1 MGACAIQARSGMECP
16 AASPPPNLIPAHLQP
31 IFSKHSLEHR
41 ITSWFWAGG
50 VLNSYKNILLIP
62 AHLQPIFSKHSLE
75 HKITSWFCI
84 LVLSVFSFVKGGKEH
99 AVFEMRIGTRS
110 YRFSTSKVISK
121 KYWSSLPSFSSVSIC
136 S

>member
-75 HKITSWFCI
+75 HRITSWFWAGGVLNSYKNI
-84 LVLSVFSFVKGGKEH
+84 LLIPAHLQPIFSKHSLEH
-99 AVFEMRIGTRS
+99 RI
-110 YRFSTSKVISK
+110 TSWFWAAPAPTGSRHQR
-121 KYWSSLPSFSSVSIC
+121 
-136 S
+136 